1 MSMTS
6 PGVRP
11 GWLRRTSTFD
21 GSVELE
27 GPEPGPAGEAAV
39 EVAPGVLVGFD
50 AADPR
55 IVTRVQVEDPGTNL
69 VDVANLL
76 GSAGSELVTAEPG
89 ATAFTDDE
97 RSKPVR
103 RAVARL
109 ALLLLH
115 RTIPGPFAGAP
126 SWSFEALVLAESVA
140 SFGFDVHELLASE
153 ASSASAALI
162 AELSRAGL
170 PPEPEELAVRAAHV
184 AVRVMDPLHPLWYP
198 LSEIVADLA
207 DLSADVPQF
216 TASDNLVVSVP
227 RWLGEERAVV
237 RTYPLLWSWV
247 PVDLLPP
254 GDAFAAAITASFDDD
269 ASRIRVTCN
278 LWPRPERAVFARVV
292 ERATGKVLSVFAIL
306 FDGATWHGDDA
317 LPEGTRSGDVRVEV
331 VSTVG
336 TVVLGED
343 SLRARV
349 GTQWGRL
356 ACQAERRGALRVAA
370 AHWLR
375 AAEQF
380 TAAGESGHATT
391 ANRYADECMG
401 GADDPDLRERRELPF
416 ESELGPAPPE
426 DRD

>member
-11 GWLRRTSTFD
+11 GWLRRTSTF
-21 GSVELE
+21 GGTVELE

-55 IVTRVQVEDPGTNL
+55 IVTRVQVEDPDVHL

-76 GSAGSELVTAEPG
+76 GSAGADLVTAEPG
-89 ATAFTDDE
+89 ATAFTADE
-97 RSKPVR
+97 RTKPVR
-103 RAVARL
+103 WAVARL
-109 ALLLLH
+109 ALLLLN
-115 RTIPGPFAGAP
+115 RTIPGPFAGSP
-126 SWSFEALVLAESVA
+126 SWSYEALVLGESVA
-140 SFGFDVHELLASE
+140 GFGFDVHELLAAE
-153 ASSASAALI
+153 ATGAGAALI
-162 AELSRAGL
+162 DELSRTGP

-184 AVRVMDPLHPLWYP
+184 AVRVMDPLHPLWYR
-198 LSEIVADLA
+198 LSEIVADLPDVLDGVPRFTWSD
-207 DLSADVPQF
+207 DLVR
-216 TASDNLVVSVP
+216 SVP

-237 RTYPLLWSWV
+237 RTYPLLWSWL
-247 PVDLLPP
+247 PVDLLPS
-254 GDAFAAAITASFDDD
+254 GDAFATAISASFEEGG
-269 ASRIRVTCN
+269 ARIRVTCN
-278 LWPRPERAVFARVV
+278 LRPRLERAVFARVV
-292 ERATGKVLSVFAIL
+292 ERSTRKVLSVFAL
-306 FDGATWHGDDA
+306 RFDGGTWLGDDA
-317 LPEGTRSGDVRVEV
+317 LPADTLSGDVRVEV

-336 TVVLGED
+336 AAVLDED
-343 SLRARV
+343 PLRVRV

-380 TAAGESGHATT
+380 AAAGEGGLATT
-391 ANRYADECMG
+391 ANRYADECLG

-416 ESELGPAPPE
+416 ESELGPEPPE
-426 DRD
+426 ERG